1 MRAAI
6 ACLIANPMTDQR
18 TPDQYPP
25 IDGRDAEAAVRG
37 DILTVGDITGS
48 YAAIG
53 AGAQVIVTQVQ
64 QALSAIDEMEK
75 GIRIAE
81 RRLAEAIQ
89 RLINRYTSLI
99 AAEPDNRFNPYKSL
113 LDYKLEDAP
122 YFYGRED
129 AIATMR
135 EKMRQGRL
143 TILESDSGSGK
154 TSLLQAGLSSRMLAA
169 GDLPLYIRAYN
180 LPPDI
185 AIRRAFLP
193 DYTTQTEL
201 QRYRDHSMTLR
212 GFLERVTF
220 YLGNREMTIFLDQ
233 FEEAFTELAV
243 EERMKFAAQLRDCIE
258 SDLPV
263 RWVLALRKEYLAELR
278 LFEPLKPF
286 NNKYF
291 LPAFKLDEAH
301 DVLIKP
307 AELKGVGYEAG
318 LVDRILT
325 DIREDSDVI
334 PPVQVQLVC
343 YTLFEELS
351 SEKDESII
359 SCAQYDRRRGR
370 GEGRPGA
377 AGILSSHLTRVL
389 DNELSAAERKT
400 AGRIL
405 EALVTSDGRRVI
417 RDKTSLMRAVAA
429 DSTATERVLDVLFEN
444 RLLRRAAEHDDD
456 PAYELIH
463 DYLLGEITL
472 DPETKSR
479 KLANEMLQHDVM
491 VWAGNNQ
498 NEALLIP
505 QGRLLFIESYLDR
518 ADIGPEALDILER
531 SHRRADEQSR
541 EEIRRLKA
549 IGNRNLAI
557 LGIVSVVALAL
568 AVRYLIIPYFMRLSA
583 ANGQFTELVS
593 IDRLDDVRFEAYEV
607 TNDRFA
613 KCVDWGVCDL
623 PGAFH
628 LVRPDPADSP
638 LWFTDPK
645 WLAARYKPVVEVDAV
660 NAMRFCE
667 WIGRTLPTAEQVA
680 HVYPPR
686 AEWPKFPADTALL
699 CRGGLCD
706 SPTPVNAR
714 TTPQYQN
721 TGGAGIFDLVGSVNE
736 WTRTEITSFESPRQC
751 VDLAGFEEVVNIFEE
766 DVNIV
771 ILGDD
776 YTTYVEDAGISY
788 QNTGEAYSRIDVR
801 FEKSGFRCVED
812 LQPSYHAYACP
823 DLR

>member
-1 MRAAI
+1 VGRMCAAI
-6 ACLIANPMTDQR
+6 AHLIVAPMTAHHI
-18 TPDQYPP
+18 PDQLTPT
-25 IDGRDAEAAVRG
+25 DSRDAVTAALG

-64 QALSAIDEMEK
+64 QALSAVDEMEK
-75 GIRIAE
+75 GIRVAE

-89 RLINRYTSLI
+89 RLINRYPSLI
-99 AAEPDNRFNPYKSL
+99 AAEPDNRANPYKSL

-154 TSLLQAGLSSRMLAA
+154 TSLLQAGLSSRMLAE

-180 LPPDI
+180 LPPGI
-185 AIRRAFLP
+185 AIRQAFLP
-193 DYTTQTEL
+193 DYATQTEL
-201 QRYRDHSMTLR
+201 QRYRDQSMTLR

-233 FEEAFTELAV
+233 FEEFFTELPVKDRA
-243 EERMKFAAQLRDCIE
+243 KFAAQLRDCIE

-278 LFEPLKPF
+278 VFEPLKPF

-291 LPAFKLDEAH
+291 LPTFKLDEAH
-301 DVLIKP
+301 EVLTKP
-307 AELKGVGYEAG
+307 ALLKGVVYESG
-318 LVDRILT
+318 LVGRILD
-325 DIREDSDVI
+325 DIRDDSDVI

-351 SEKDESII
+351 REKDESII

-389 DNELSAAERKT
+389 DNELTGSERKV
-400 AGRIL
+400 AGRVL
-405 EALVTSDGRRVI
+405 EALGTSDARRGI
-417 RDKTSLMRAVAA
+417 RDRAGLVKAGGDPAA
-429 DSTATERVLDVLFEN
+429 VERALSVLYEN
-444 RLLRRAAEHDDD
+444 RLVRRAAGDDD
-456 PAYELIH
+456 EPAYELTH

-472 DPETKSR
+472 DPETRSR
-479 KLANEMLQHDVM
+479 KLANEMLQHDGV
-491 VWAGNNQ
+491 VWASNQ
-498 NEALLIP
+498 YDKAFLIP

-518 ADIGPEALDILER
+518 AEVPIEALELLEQ
-531 SHRRADEQSR
+531 SNLRAQEQSR

-628 LVRPDPADSP
+628 LVRPDPADNP

-721 TGGAGIFDLVGSVNE
+721 TGRAGIFDLVGSVNE

-751 VDLAGFEEVVNIFEE
+751 VDLAGFEEVVS
-766 DVNIV
+766 IV

-776 YTTYVEDAGISY
+776 YATYVEEAGISY
-788 QNTGEAYSRIDVR
+788 QNTGEAYSNIDVR
-801 FEKSGFRCVED
+801 FEKFGFRCVED